1 MNFMILILCVI
12 WGFNFVIMKQA
23 NTEFPPVLF
32 AAYRFMLGAL
42 VLFVIAYYKRVLIPN
57 KRDVKWLQT
66 AFFNMAIQISL
77 NYISAGLT
85 SVLTYSMPLW
95 FTIAAHFFIPGEKL
109 SLRKMIGIFLGII
122 GLFLAMDVHLAGDM
136 RFVILALLSGVI
148 WAIANLIVKVKL
160 QHVNNL
166 QFTTWQMAIGAVGL
180 LLYALIF
187 EDVTA
192 VHWSMMSG
200 VYLIFSGVIASSF
213 AFVLWFHILSKTEAS
228 KASISL
234 LLVPIIGVIS
244 GCLVLHEK
252 LQITTTAGIIFV
264 IAGIWIVN
272 LKSTKAASVKEIV

>member
-57 KRDVKWLQT
+57 KRDMKWFIVCGLLQT

-122 GLFLAMDVHLAGDM
+122 GLFLTMDVHLAGDM

-192 VHWSMMSG
+192 V
-200 VYLIFSGVIASSF
+200 
-213 AFVLWFHILSKTEAS
+213 LWR
-228 KASISL
+228 
-234 LLVPIIGVIS
+234 II
-244 GCLVLHEK
+244 
-252 LQITTTAGIIFV
+252 
-264 IAGIWIVN
+264 
-272 LKSTKAASVKEIV
+272 